1 MPDLD
6 PVTILLGYLAIG
18 AVIWAFNDPH
28 AYRDFAIRA
37 FVRRTGRVPGNGFVV
52 AAIVVAI
59 VMWPLLML
67 AAARALWDTRT

>member
-28 AYRDFAIRA
+28 GYRDFAIRA

-52 AAIVVAI
+52 AAVLLAIVV
-59 VMWPLLML
+59 WPWLTY
-67 AAARALWDTRT
+67 RGVKTRWGTVR

>member
-1 MPDLD
+1 MPDLA
-6 PVTILLGYLAIG
+6 TAILIHLAIG

-59 VMWPLLML
+59 VMWPRLML
-67 AAARALWDTRT
+67 AAAKALWSAL